1 MSDPGVEGVRFPGT
15 ASHQMHNI
23 KDLFVCFCCFFFL
36 GGGGGGGI
44 LVPLGLSTDLSDAGF
59 RT

>member
-1 MSDPGVEGVRFPGT
+1 MSDPGVRVFGSQEQPRT
-15 ASHQMHNI
+15 RCTTLRI
-23 KDLFVCFCCFFFL
+23 CLFVCFFFGG

-44 LVPLGLSTDLSDAGF
+44 LVPLGLSTDLSGAGF

>member
-23 KDLFVCFCCFFFL
+23 KDLFVCLLLFFF
-36 GGGGGGGI
+36 GGGGGGGRHI
-44 LVPLGLSTDLSDAGF
+44 SAIGPLY
-59 RT
+59 